1 MKNMTLKYLNYTVC
15 VHAKWLQSCLTST
28 PWTVACQV
36 PLTMTFCR
44 QEYWRGSSHPPPAD
58 LPDLGIKPSSL
69 VLLHWQV
76 VFCFC
81 FFFFCFFLL
90 TTNATLEAP
99 GYTVFIHKSSRSGQ
113 IKIHT
118 LESGTLDQMI

>member
-58 LPDLGIKPSSL
+58 LPDLGIKPSSRAPAL
-69 VLLHWQV
+69 AGGFLFL
-76 VFCFC
+76 
-81 FFFFCFFLL
+81 FFFFVFF
-90 TTNATLEAP
+90 
-99 GYTVFIHKSSRSGQ
+99 F
-113 IKIHT
+113 
-118 LESGTLDQMI
+118 